1 MWGERRVVAIAL
13 VCALGYTA
21 LSLALPVVVQR
32 VIDDAIVPEDDGL
45 LYELLA
51 LLVVLALLRSGVAF
65 CRRYATATIGIRVEA
80 RMRRLLYDGY
90 LAFPRAFYDRQATG
104 QVVSRATNDLYPI
117 RYFVGWGAVQL
128 CQSAM
133 TIVGATI
140 LLLWVDPVLTLVA
153 GIAMPLIAY
162 LTFRFANGVTPISRQ
177 IRQRQA
183 DVTESAEESVVGIE
197 MVQAFGREDTVRDG
211 FDRRA
216 SLVRDGFVDA
226 ARVEARYLPAMFLM
240 PLCAICLVLLVGGL
254 RVIDGEL
261 TIGEFVLFQTVLLQL
276 AWPLEAVG
284 WIIDLGQRAIA
295 SAGRSFA
302 WLEGVGRLDDPADP
316 RPVPDGE
323 LPLSLRDV
331 HFAYP
336 AGGEV
341 LRGVDLEVGAGEVLA
356 LAGPTASG
364 KSSLLGLV
372 PRFYDPTAGDVRLGG
387 VDARDVR
394 VADLRHAVAVVTQRP
409 VLFSATLR
417 ENLTLARPD
426 APWDEV
432 LAACEAAG
440 VTDFV
445 DDLPAGYDTAIGE
458 RGVNLSGG
466 QRQRVAL
473 ARALI
478 SGARVLVLDDP
489 LSAVD
494 TVTERRLVERL
505 RPALAGRTV
514 VVAAQRL
521 STLALADRIAVLVDG
536 RIVEAGTAEELID
549 LGGAFAELFG
559 EEAAYAS

>member
-1 MWGERRVVAIAL
+1 
-13 VCALGYTA
+13 
-21 LSLALPVVVQR
+21 
-32 VIDDAIVPEDDGL
+32 
-45 LYELLA
+45 
-51 LLVVLALLRSGVAF
+51 
-65 CRRYATATIGIRVEA
+65 
-80 RMRRLLYDGY
+80 MRRLLYDGY
-90 LAFPRAFYDRQATG
+90 LSFPRAFYDRQATG

-133 TIVGATI
+133 TIVGATV

-153 GIAMPLIAY
+153 GLAMPLIAV
-162 LTFRFANGVTPISRQ
+162 LTFRFAHGVTPISRR
-177 IRQRQA
+177 IRQLQA

-197 MVQAFGREDTVRDG
+197 MVQAFGREDTVRAG

-216 SLVRDGFVDA
+216 SQVRDGFVDA
-226 ARVEARYLPAMFLM
+226 ARIEARYLPAMFLM
-240 PLCAICLVLLVGGL
+240 PLCAIGLVLLVGGV

-302 WLEGVGRLDDPADP
+302 WLEGVGRLDDP
-316 RPVPDGE
+316 PVPRA
-323 LPLSLRDV
+323 LPAGPLDVSLRDV

-336 AGGEV
+336 AAGDV
-341 LRGVDLEVGAGEVLA
+341 LRGVDLDVAAGEILA
-356 LAGPTASG
+356 VAGPTGSG
-364 KSSLLGLV
+364 KTSLLGLV
-372 PRFYDPTAGDVRLGG
+372 PRFYDPTGGAVELAGVGASEL
-387 VDARDVR
+387 R
-394 VADLRHAVAVVTQRP
+394 VAELRGAVAIVTQRP
-409 VLFSATLR
+409 VLFSASLR
-417 ENLTLARPD
+417 DNLTLARPD
-426 APWDEV
+426 ASWDDV

-440 VTDFV
+440 VTDFL
-445 DDLPAGYDTAIGE
+445 DDLPDGYDTAIGE

-473 ARALI
+473 ARALVAD
-478 SGARVLVLDDP
+478 ARVLVLDDP

-505 RPALAGRTV
+505 RPALEGRTV
-514 VVAAQRL
+514 IVAAQRL

-536 RIVEAGTAEELID
+536 RIVESGTADELIEA
-549 LGGAFAELFG
+549 GGAFAALFG
-559 EEAAYAS
+559 EEAAYA